1 MANLVVTDNQA
12 LGKLVVDAVDDPS
25 KQQALKEN
33 PVPFLNDAGVRKEVG
48 GALEPLEQSD
58 KIVIL
63 QDDAD
68 VTHLV
73 IPHEFEDR
81 SFWAVNKNSCSS
93 LSSLESFVGHY
104 VLQRCK

>member
-12 LGKLVVDAVDDPS
+12 LGELVVDAVDDPS

-33 PVPFLNDAGVRKEVG
+33 PVPLLNDAGVRKEING
-48 GALEPLEQSD
+48 ELEPLEQSD

-63 QDDAD
+63 RDEED

-73 IPHEFEDR
+73 IPHQFEDR
-81 SFWAVNKNSCSS
+81 SFWAINKNDCAS
-93 LSSLESFVGHY
+93 LGSLESFVGHY